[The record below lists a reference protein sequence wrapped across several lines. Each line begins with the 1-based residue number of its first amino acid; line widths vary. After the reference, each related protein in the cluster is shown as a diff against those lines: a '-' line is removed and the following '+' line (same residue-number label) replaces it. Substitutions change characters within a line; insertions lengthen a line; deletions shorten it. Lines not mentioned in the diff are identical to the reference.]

1 MALPMDE
8 AIGRAQSL
16 LSFVRDVRETA
27 AALQQPSSVPIR
39 RGTPAPR
46 GRVARPDDE
55 RLATEIRRANHALI
69 VAFVERL
76 EWTISVPGF
85 DQLLGFLRAMEKDLV
100 ADSASLRNRL
110 KVDLLIE
117 FESYPQVVGA
127 PQLQQFAG
135 VFVLD
140 TIKLRFSG
148 AIGDVRVRANTDHWT
163 RYKASRGLP
172 LQVGVYEGL
181 LINAIETVGVISFS

>member
-1 MALPMDE
+1 MPLPMDE
-8 AIGRAQSL
+8 AMGRVRAL
-16 LSFVRDVRETA
+16 LGFVSEVRETA
-27 AALQQPSSVPIR
+27 AALQ
-39 RGTPAPR
+39 TPAPPVRRTTPRPPAR
-46 GRVARPDDE
+46 GARAEQEPSAE
-55 RLATEIRRANHALI
+55 QIRRANVALI
-69 VAFVERL
+69 IGFVARL
-76 EWTISVPGF
+76 EWTISVPGY

-110 KVDLLIE
+110 KIDLLNE
-117 FESYPQVVGA
+117 FENYGQLVGA

-135 VFVLD
+135 VFILD

-148 AIGDVRVRANTDHWT
+148 AISDVRVRANSDHWT

-181 LINAIETVGVISFS
+181 LINAIESVGTIAIS